1 MTHYYR
7 LWRSRSTI
15 AIQGALIDWL
25 TDTQKMRPN
34 ASAKM
39 RDASRDQVN
48 GLEYECKAYRKS
60 NSSRCRRNPPFSGK
74 VRDRKL
80 IKAMPWSVQLRL
92 CARQSN
98 RCSSSQWNCAIRNCH
113 TFHLQHFRSGVR
125 DGEIP
130 SRPRSSSLFL
140 PSWFICFVFGLCLR
154 HRLRPSL
161 QARTCSWNW
170 TRNNGFRINSSIATT
185 LFRLSPR
192 FFIIITPAYESIADG
207 RWLQYKCPA
216 WNALFALPTTQS
228 VACR

>member
-25 TDTQKMRPN
+25 THRKWSSMHLRKCAMRHVIRSTDSNTN
-34 ASAKM
+34 AKHTE
-39 RDASRDQVN
+39 N
-48 GLEYECKAYRKS
+48 LIL
-60 NSSRCRRNPPFSGK
+60 RNAEGIHCK

-98 RCSSSQWNCAIRNCH
+98 RCSSSQWNCAISNCH

-130 SRPRSSSLFL
+130 SRPRSSSLVL
-140 PSWFICFVFGLCLR
+140 PSWFTCFVFGLCLR